1 MIAGTHMLIYADDAE
16 ATRAFLRDVL
26 GWENVDAGDGWLIF
40 ALPPTELGVHPAD
53 DGRPS
58 GTHALSLMC
67 HDIEDTVAQLEA
79 KGAEFTMPVTDAGY
93 GLITTMEVPE
103 AARSAC
109 TSPSTR
115 ARWTSSRPA
124 SANAHSAADRDR
136 AADHSRLRP

>member
-1 MIAGTHMLIYADDAE
+1 MIAGTHVLIYADDAE
-16 ATRAFLRDVL
+16 ATRAFLRDIL

-40 ALPPTELGVHPAD
+40 ALPATELGVHPAD

-93 GLITTMEVPE
+93 GLVTHMVVPGGGE
-103 AARSAC
+103 IGLYQPKHK
-109 TSPSTR
+109 SPLDEFSTG
-115 ARWTSSRPA
+115 
-124 SANAHSAADRDR
+124 
-136 AADHSRLRP
+136 